1 MSNLDLDPSMGD
13 HALFSVKN
21 NQNRASFFP
30 GKERGDRALILP
42 YLDSPIAKVF
52 SWKILIFY
60 FGHFRRKW
68 AGQSWTK
75 SANFGYVPFPKK
87 LAFFEDSWKTAFLSL
102 ALPLVKI
109 SAKSDNIWESKG
121 PKNPKR
127 GPCHGCWISTKNVEI
142 FILTTTNAIL
152 MKLTMITYLHKIFN
166 FPKSWGVT
174 HQAKEGINEKP
185 HRISQ
190 KVIFCLNFKEVL
202 KLH

>member
-1 MSNLDLDPSMGD
+1 MGD

-127 GPCHGCWISTKNVEI
+127 GPFHGCVKNHSKWAQNDR
-142 FILTTTNAIL
+142 FWGYDNILRSVKWNL
-152 MKLTMITYLHKIFN
+152 QMVY
-166 FPKSWGVT
+166 
-174 HQAKEGINEKP
+174 
-185 HRISQ
+185 
-190 KVIFCLNFKEVL
+190 
-202 KLH
+202 